1 MCCFSSPFAN
11 LDNFHSQYVL
21 YDFREPI
28 NDAKIRRNWM
38 TRLIALKGNLTTTGG
53 RVLDGDATMLDD
65 GQPLARH
72 MGLASC
78 PRRGQ
83 NGRIYD

>member
-1 MCCFSSPFAN
+1 
-11 LDNFHSQYVL
+11 
-21 YDFREPI
+21 
-28 NDAKIRRNWM
+28 M